1 MSTILA
7 FNKWPTEGIIVEDP
21 GLKDYI
27 TLQPKIVPKSSGRHM
42 GYRFYKSKVFIVERF
57 MNKLMVPG
65 HRSKKHFKS
74 SGFCTGKSG
83 IVYKILLKA
92 LERVEETTKENPVKV
107 FVKAVEN
114 AAPREEII
122 TIEYGGARYPK
133 AIECAP
139 QRRVDIALRYFAQGA
154 YLKSFNTKKLSVQA
168 VADEILNAYNGTTG
182 SLAIAKKQEI
192 ERQADALR

>member
-1 MSTILA
+1 MTEFLA
-7 FNKWPTEGIIVEDP
+7 FNKWSTEGIHVDDP
-21 GLKDYI
+21 GVAPYI
-27 TLQPKIVPKSSGRHM
+27 CIKPVIVPRSFGRHV
-42 GYRFYKSKVFIVERF
+42 GSKFHKSKVFIVERF

-83 IVYKILLKA
+83 TVYKILLKA